1 MRKEGGRNGGREEG
15 GREEGREEGIREG
28 REKGGEISRARVPAP
43 ARYPGPFRFAQTSM
57 VATRVSRLLSLESMA
72 DRSGE
77 CDPPAL
83 AFVVPRARMSRFSS
97 SRSWWTAVLGSSV
110 VGKQC

>member
-1 MRKEGGRNGGREEG
+1 MDGGMEGGTEGGREG
-15 GREEGREEGIREG
+15 GREEGRGGRREG
-28 REKGGEISRARVPAP
+28 RSAGPVSPLPPPTQAPFVFAR
-43 ARYPGPFRFAQTSM
+43 TSM